1 MNDRK
6 NVEFFK
12 DVADLINSVA
22 DLDNLLNILIISATR
37 MMSAKAASLLLV
49 DKKTKKLFF
58 HIAVGENTEDIKHFE
73 LEKGEG
79 IAGWVAENNQPLLVR
94 DVASDPRWSP
104 TVSKSVGMRTQSIAC
119 VPLRV
124 NNEVIGVLEIIDRED
139 GKPLRHEDLDHLQTY
154 SDLAALALTKA
165 QSFSE
170 VEKKNIELKK
180 ELADKRMII
189 GESKTLKKALDDCQ
203 KVAGSKATT
212 LITGESGTGKE
223 LFARLIHDLS
233 PRKDKP
239 MIVVNCGAL
248 PETLLERELFGHEK
262 GAFTGA
268 DEQKLGLFEAADTGT
283 IFLDEIGETSQAMQ
297 VKLLRVLQEGAFTRV
312 GGQKTI
318 NIDVRVVAATN
329 KDLDKIV
336 LKGEFRKDLYYRLN
350 VVHINL
356 PSLKDRREDITLL
369 AESFLRRIARDL
381 NRLFKGFTPE
391 AINALKI
398 YSWPGNIRQLE
409 NAVERAIIMSDS
421 DRIRL
426 EDLPPEITEIKTN
439 DIQIGRSLK
448 DAQEHF
454 KKNFILQSLSLCG
467 GNKTKTAK
475 ILDIQRTYL
484 SRLIKELN
492 IEA

>member
-1 MNDRK
+1 M
-6 NVEFFK
+6 
-12 DVADLINSVA
+12 
-22 DLDNLLNILIISATR
+22 
-37 MMSAKAASLLLV
+37 
-49 DKKTKKLFF
+49 
-58 HIAVGENTEDIKHFE
+58 
-73 LEKGEG
+73 
-79 IAGWVAENNQPLLVR
+79 
-94 DVASDPRWSP
+94 
-104 TVSKSVGMRTQSIAC
+104 
-119 VPLRV
+119 
-124 NNEVIGVLEIIDRED
+124 
-139 GKPLRHEDLDHLQTY
+139 
-154 SDLAALALTKA
+154 
-165 QSFSE
+165 
-170 VEKKNIELKK
+170 
-180 ELADKRMII
+180 
-189 GESKTLKKALDDCQ
+189 KKALDDCQ

-239 MIVVNCGAL
+239 MVVVNCGAL

-268 DEQKLGLFEAADTGT
+268 DDQKLGLFEAADSGT

-336 LKGEFRKDLYYRLN
+336 HKGEFRKDLYYRLN

-356 PSLKDRREDITLL
+356 PSLRDRREDITLL